1 MAPPSQKP
9 VGFFCGC
16 DLEVLMCA
24 STSPD
29 EPGLFAPESD
39 QAHVVAFVVHIDLSI
54 DEFDKAR
61 QREYTRGVAA
71 SLGVRDDDVIVRAAR
86 AGSVIVDTHVQATSA
101 AAAAAVA
108 SVLSQPDVVGS
119 LVDEDRFGRVVVGAV
134 RVIPPAAGIETYEGP
149 FVTAT
154 VDLDDLDDDGPM
166 TVMEWTQVVVDLGDD
181 APVDDANAVARG
193 ADSRSARRVDWAK
206 TIQLVLDDERAP
218 PDRDAGT
225 SRPPIPSEPE
235 PEVAESAFIA
245 IPVEE
250 AADVGPA
257 QSQQREAEAAQGD
270 SVENQADSTEA
281 PPLANEPELESALVE
296 LAADAIASTANEQE
310 PEAAGRESVEPA
322 TDATAS
328 APEPEAARGQ
338 PAEVATDATASKPEP
353 DAVEDRST
361 EVAADATASEPEPD
375 VIVEIVADATDAAPK
390 TDELEPEVV
399 ESQFIEIPVDLGPVE
414 TGLRPPLAEALHAA
428 RRRQRARAR
437 EAAWQSP
444 SGDAHYAHDRK
455 ERARIS
461 STRANSPTPELPPDP
476 VPPSAGDGRDASSSE
491 TLAQAKAG
499 ALERVRMRAEARRN
513 KQPAGSEKPDS
524 RLASSPPP
532 RQHQGD
538 ETTAASARVDDAEGS
553 GPPSSAQAI
562 IDLRREEIRRL
573 RARISGDGP

>member
-1 MAPPSQKP
+1 M
-9 VGFFCGC
+9 
-16 DLEVLMCA
+16 
-24 STSPD
+24 
-29 EPGLFAPESD
+29 
-39 QAHVVAFVVHIDLSI
+39 
-54 DEFDKAR
+54 
-61 QREYTRGVAA
+61 
-71 SLGVRDDDVIVRAAR
+71 
-86 AGSVIVDTHVQATSA
+86 
-101 AAAAAVA
+101 
-108 SVLSQPDVVGS
+108 
-119 LVDEDRFGRVVVGAV
+119 
-134 RVIPPAAGIETYEGP
+134 
-149 FVTAT
+149 
-154 VDLDDLDDDGPM
+154 
-166 TVMEWTQVVVDLGDD
+166 
-181 APVDDANAVARG
+181 
-193 ADSRSARRVDWAK
+193 
-206 TIQLVLDDERAP
+206 
-218 PDRDAGT
+218 
-225 SRPPIPSEPE
+225 
-235 PEVAESAFIA
+235 
-245 IPVEE
+245 
-250 AADVGPA
+250 
-257 QSQQREAEAAQGD
+257 
-270 SVENQADSTEA
+270 
-281 PPLANEPELESALVE
+281 ANEPELESALVE

-328 APEPEAARGQ
+328 APEPEAAGGQ

-375 VIVEIVADATDAAPK
+375 AIVEIVADATDAAPK

-444 SGDAHYAHDRK
+444 SGDAHFAHDRK

>member
-1 MAPPSQKP
+1 
-9 VGFFCGC
+9 
-16 DLEVLMCA
+16 MCA

-375 VIVEIVADATDAAPK
+375 AIVEIVADATDAAPK

-399 ESQFIEIPVDLGPVE
+399 ESQFIEIPVDLGSAE